1 MAPTGNLRY
10 RPARRLVQLYLG
22 LVLYGTSM
30 AMMIRSDLGLNPWD
44 VFHQGLSMI
53 TGMSIGAAT
62 IVTGILV
69 LLLWIPLRLR
79 PGLGTVSNVLVIGVV
94 VDLALALL
102 PTGMPLAARIGLL
115 VVGIVGNGLATGLY
129 LGARFGPG
137 PRDGLMSG
145 YVARRPGRSIR
156 LVRTVIEVT
165 VLALG
170 WLLGGTVGIGTVAY
184 ALAIGPLAQVFIPM
198 FTVAPPAGPDT
209 GTPGGQAAGTSRGGT
224 DPSGTRPHAASAPQ
238 PAAPQPAAPQPA
250 APPVG

>member
-44 VFHQGLSMI
+44 VFHQGFSMI

-102 PTGMPLAARIGLL
+102 PTGTPLVARIGLL

-129 LGARFGPG
+129 LGARLGPG

-198 FTVAPPAGPDT
+198 FTVAPPAGPDAGT
-209 GTPGGQAAGTSRGGT
+209 AAGTPGGSAAGTSRGGP
-224 DPSGTRPHAASAPQ
+224 DPGGTGPHPASAPQ
-238 PAAPQPAAPQPA
+238 PAAPPA
-250 APPVG
+250 G